1 MKKVILV
8 AILILHALCIRAQ
21 VNTDRLLRVGSNALY
36 FSDYV
41 LAIQYFNQIIKAK
54 PYLEE
59 PYLYR
64 AFAKIMLEDY
74 YGALSDINTV
84 ISKNEFIPR
93 AYYARGYIYNRLKQ
107 YTDAKITKIGR
118 ASCRE
123 RV

>member
-1 MKKVILV
+1 MLMKQQY
-8 AILILHALCIRAQ
+8 RF
-21 VNTDRLLRVGSNALY
+21 VGSNALY

-93 AYYARGYIYNRLKQ
+93 AYYARGYIYIVKDNKVISTG
-107 YTDAKITKIGR
+107 YNGFVSGTETVGATHH
-118 ASCRE
+118 
-123 RV
+123 